1 MEIETPSR
9 PIILKLKTL
18 SESSIEIIWKRSDTP
33 PYAPITKHVIMIKN
47 EDNYVSDLFLNF
59 IEKTDCIECQYIIE
73 NLHPK
78 TNYTISIIASNK
90 YGDSEPA
97 IPQSIRT
104 LEKEDLTTS
113 ISTPM
118 PSKEPEPEPSLTPK
132 FWDEEAKEIE
142 KIKSEINKDQY
153 DQLIETAQ
161 GILEPKNGFPDF
173 YPKDYLN
180 GLENESNKLS
190 DLLKQSLYAGEVVV
204 KLNRQS

>member
-1 MEIETPSR
+1 MINYFIGLIFIFIILLILWHYNSYLNKLEKMNQIEYFNVPNTMEIETPSR

-161 GILEPKNGFPDF
+161 GIL
-173 YPKDYLN
+173 
-180 GLENESNKLS
+180 
-190 DLLKQSLYAGEVVV
+190 
-204 KLNRQS
+204 